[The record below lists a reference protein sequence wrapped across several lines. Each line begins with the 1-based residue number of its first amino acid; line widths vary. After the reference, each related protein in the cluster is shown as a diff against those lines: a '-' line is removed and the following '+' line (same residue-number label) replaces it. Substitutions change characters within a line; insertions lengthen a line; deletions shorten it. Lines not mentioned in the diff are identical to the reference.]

1 MELAIIAI
9 IAFFIG
15 WVLHALV
22 FKKNIQKYI
31 EKSLKEKPVMDL
43 YIFSNNGEL
52 NPTISFTANA
62 VDIFNEQMD
71 NGNVQLMPIFVH
83 CIREDTKNGHL
94 LL

>member
-1 MELAIIAI
+1 MELAVIAI

-15 WVLHALV
+15 WVLHAFV
-22 FKKNIQKYI
+22 CKKNIKKYI

-62 VDIFNEQMD
+62 VDIFNNQMD

-83 CIREDTKNGHL
+83 CIREDTKN
-94 LL
+94 

>member
-1 MELAIIAI
+1 MELAVITI

-15 WVLHALV
+15 WVLRALV
-22 FKKNIQKYI
+22 CKKNTQKYI
-31 EKSLKEKPVMDL
+31 EKSLEEKPVMDL

-83 CIREDTKNGHL
+83 CIREDTKN
-94 LL
+94 

>member
-1 MELAIIAI
+1 MELAVIAI
-9 IAFFIG
+9 IALFIG
-15 WVLHALV
+15 WFLHALV
-22 FKKNIQKYI
+22 CKKNTQKYI

-43 YIFSNNGEL
+43 YIFSCNGEL

-83 CIREDTKNGHL
+83 CIREDAKN
-94 LL
+94 

>member
-1 MELAIIAI
+1 MELAIIVI
-9 IAFFIG
+9 VAFFIG
-15 WVLHALV
+15 WILHALV
-22 FKKNIQKYI
+22 CKKNTKKYI

-62 VDIFNEQMD
+62 VDIFNNQMD

-83 CIREDTKNGHL
+83 CIREDTKN
-94 LL
+94 

>member
-1 MELAIIAI
+1 MELAVIAI
-9 IAFFIG
+9 ISLFIG
-15 WVLHALV
+15 WILHALV
-22 FKKNIQKYI
+22 CKKNTKKYI

-83 CIREDTKNGHL
+83 CIREDTKN
-94 LL
+94 

>member
-1 MELAIIAI
+1 MELAVIAI

-15 WVLHALV
+15 WILHALV
-22 FKKNIQKYI
+22 CKKNTQKYI

-83 CIREDTKNGHL
+83 CIREDTKN
-94 LL
+94 

>member
-1 MELAIIAI
+1 MELAFVAI

-15 WVLHALV
+15 WILHALV
-22 FKKNIQKYI
+22 CKKNTQKYI
-31 EKSLKEKPVMDL
+31 KKSLKEKPVMDL

-71 NGNVQLMPIFVH
+71 NGNIQLMPIFVH
-83 CIREDTKNGHL
+83 CIREDTKN
-94 LL
+94 

>member
-1 MELAIIAI
+1 MEIVVIAI

-15 WVLHALV
+15 WVLRALV
-22 FKKNIQKYI
+22 CKKNIQKYI

-62 VDIFNEQMD
+62 VDIFNEQMG

-83 CIREDTKNGHL
+83 CIREDTKN
-94 LL
+94 